1 MYWWLIY
8 AFILAVVLY
17 GVTAA
22 LRPREAPV
30 PMFRQRFVQFAT
42 TFVILAVVF
51 YFLISDKGPGPSDMI
66 QRISREQD
74 IAVGIPDF

>member
-17 GVTAA
+17 AVGAA
-22 LRPREAPV
+22 LRPREVPAPL
-30 PMFRQRFVQFAT
+30 MRQRVVQFST

-51 YFLISDKGPGPSDMI
+51 YFLMEAPAPAGSDMI